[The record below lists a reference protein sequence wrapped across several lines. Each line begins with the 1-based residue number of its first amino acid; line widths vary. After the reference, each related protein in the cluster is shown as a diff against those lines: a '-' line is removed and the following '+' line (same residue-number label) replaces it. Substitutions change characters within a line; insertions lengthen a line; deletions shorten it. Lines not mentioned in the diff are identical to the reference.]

1 MPHRIDMLDEQI
13 RAAYKSGA
21 DIESISRELNVEP
34 AAVKMA
40 LSDTEEFSD
49 EDCRQVAAV
58 IKSIALYG
66 DNERNRLSAATYI
79 YDVKKGYKVNRN
91 PTAGVTAE
99 QINILIANSNK
110 DVQGFIQ
117 QLTGNSSRQT
127 TTVDCGKEQQ
137 EAAGDNSAGIVEATA
152 AAYPPQN
159 PSNAEVDHPGGPS
172 SV

>member
-1 MPHRIDMLDEQI
+1 MLDEQI

-91 PTAGVTAE
+91 PTAGVSAE

-117 QLTGNSSRQT
+117 QLTGNPGRQAAA
-127 TTVDCGKEQQ
+127 VDCGKEQQ
-137 EAAGDNSAGIVEATA
+137 ETAGDNPDRIIEAA
-152 AAYPPQN
+152 RADYPPQN
-159 PSNAEVDHPGGPS
+159 PSSAEVNHPGGPS

>member
-1 MPHRIDMLDEQI
+1 MLDEQI

-21 DIESISRELNVEP
+21 DIDSISRELNVEP

-49 EDCRQVAAV
+49 EDCRQVASV

-91 PTAGVTAE
+91 PTAGISAE

-117 QLTGNSSRQT
+117 QLTGNTGRQEAA
-127 TTVDCGKEQQ
+127 VDCGKEQQ
-137 EAAGDNSAGIVEATA
+137 ETTGDNTDRIVEATA
-152 AAYPPQN
+152 ATYPPQN
-159 PSNAEVDHPGGPS
+159 PSSAEVDHPGGPS

>member
-1 MPHRIDMLDEQI
+1 MPWCEYMLDEQI

-91 PTAGVTAE
+91 PAAGVSAE

-117 QLTGNSSRQT
+117 QLTGNPGRQT
-127 TTVDCGKEQQ
+127 TAVDCGKEQQ
-137 EAAGDNSAGIVEATA
+137 EIKGDNPGGTIETTTA
-152 AAYPPQN
+152 VSPPQN
-159 PSNAEVDHPGGPS
+159 PSNAEVSHPGGPS
-172 SV
+172 NI

>member
-1 MPHRIDMLDEQI
+1 MLDEQI

-91 PTAGVTAE
+91 PTAGISAE

-117 QLTGNSSRQT
+117 QLTGNPGRQEAA
-127 TTVDCGKEQQ
+127 VDCGKEQQ
-137 EAAGDNSAGIVEATA
+137 EIKGDNPDRTIEAA
-152 AAYPPQN
+152 RADYPPQN
-159 PSNAEVDHPGGPS
+159 PSSAEVGHPGGPS

>member
-1 MPHRIDMLDEQI
+1 MLDEQI

-117 QLTGNSSRQT
+117 QLTGNSGRQAAAI
-127 TTVDCGKEQQ
+127 DCGKEQQ
-137 EAAGDNSAGIVEATA
+137 EIKGDNPDRIIEATA
-152 AAYPPQN
+152 TTYPPQN
-159 PSNAEVDHPGGPS
+159 PSSAEVGHPGGPS